1 MSVIN
6 RMLQELDRRHAAA
19 PPDAL
24 SQQVQAVRVRRR
36 RRDLFWL
43 ILGLE
48 VAVALGWLAWTR
60 YQLRPHSVVT
70 PLALQSL
77 GKPRPAQP
85 KPIKRAQPAPPAPVA
100 QEPPPPPPSPA
111 AAIELTQASPPAD
124 VPAPPRKAAEPRPRK
139 VVPRPA
145 VPARA
150 AAPRVEKRAHT
161 DTPAQI
167 AEAQLRGA
175 LHLLDEGRISEAE
188 QGFKSALASDPSNQ
202 AARQALIS
210 LLVDQ
215 RRLDEARGLLQQG
228 LALDPAQVQFATVL
242 ARIYVERDDYA
253 KALEVLRGC
262 KGDVSHDAAYNSL
275 LGAVLQHLS
284 RPGEAA
290 DAYRAALRAA
300 PQAGTAWI
308 GLGLAL
314 AAQNHRPEAAE
325 AFRRAVATG
334 SLNRELTR
342 YAEAQLRRLQSR

>member
-48 VAVALGWLAWTR
+48 VVVALAWLAWTG
-60 YQLRPHSVVT
+60 YQLRPHSVVNQLALRRADEPRQT
-70 PLALQSL
+70 PLQ
-77 GKPRPAQP
+77 
-85 KPIKRAQPAPPAPVA
+85 PIKRPQPAPPAPVV

-111 AAIELTQASPPAD
+111 LALELTRENATENP
-124 VPAPPRKAAEPRPRK
+124 VVRAPVAKPHPRKAAPRP
-139 VVPRPA
+139 PA
-145 VPARA
+145 PVRA
-150 AAPRVEKRAHT
+150 AVPRVEKKAHT

-167 AEAQLRGA
+167 AEAQLRSA
-175 LHLLDEGRISEAE
+175 LRLLDEGRVSEAE
-188 QGFKSALASDPSNQ
+188 QGFKAALASDPSNR

-215 RRLDEARGLLQQG
+215 RRLDEARALLQQG
-228 LALDPAQVQFATVL
+228 LALDPAQVQFATLL
-242 ARIYVERDDYA
+242 ARIYVERNDYP

-262 KGDVSHDAAYNSL
+262 KGDVSRDAAYNSL

-290 DAYRAALRAA
+290 NAYRAALRAA

-314 AAQNHRPEAAE
+314 AAEDHRPEAAE

-334 SLNRELTR
+334 SLSRELTN
-342 YAEAQLRRLQSR
+342 YAERQLRQLQSR